1 MLRYQHVHTLGTTS
15 TSAQWRRGLHP
26 TTTPWCVLRYSMCH
40 VRSTMFLNSNSF
52 HKFLKSHLLS
62 RCACFQNVWHP
73 LIIYTHDLL
82 CSSPHGDIR
91 IVIWPIIVLKFS
103 YGLHQICHTP
113 FRVIHI
119 CCFFHDSRPP
129 YAKSVAFKIHSIEI
143 EDPSHNWLPVVY
155 LHVDT
160 KGQLLSRRIAEKSW

>member
-40 VRSTMFLNSNSF
+40 VRSTVFLHSNLS
-52 HKFLKSHLLS
+52 HKFLKSYLLS

-73 LIIYTHDLL
+73 LIIHTHDLL

-91 IVIWPIIVLKFS
+91 IVIWPIIILKYSYVHFS
-103 YGLHQICHTP
+103 NTIQSYP
-113 FRVIHI
+113 YI
-119 CCFFHDSRPP
+119 CCFFHNSRPP
-129 YAKSVAFKIHSIEI
+129 YAKSLAFKIHSIEI
-143 EDPSHNWLPVVY
+143 EDQSHHWLPVVY

>member
-73 LIIYTHDLL
+73 LSIHTHDLL

-91 IVIWPIIVLKFS
+91 IVIWPIIILKYSYVHFS
-103 YGLHQICHTP
+103 NTIQSYPYMLLFPQFKATLCKIFGLQ
-113 FRVIHI
+113 
-119 CCFFHDSRPP
+119 DSLDRDWRPITSLTSSCVP
-129 YAKSVAFKIHSIEI
+129 SCRYQRSIAFAQNCRKK
-143 EDPSHNWLPVVY
+143 L
-155 LHVDT
+155 
-160 KGQLLSRRIAEKSW
+160 IA